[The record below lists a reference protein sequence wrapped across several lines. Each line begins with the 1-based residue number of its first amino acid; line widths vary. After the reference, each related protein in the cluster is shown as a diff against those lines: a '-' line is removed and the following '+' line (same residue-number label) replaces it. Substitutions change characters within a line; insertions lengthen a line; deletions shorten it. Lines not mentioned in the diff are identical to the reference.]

1 MSVSSPFVHRPVATA
16 LLALGIVLLGLLAYQ
31 RLPVAPLPNVSF
43 PTIVVNANLS
53 GANPETM
60 ASSVA
65 TPLERSLGTI
75 SGISQMT
82 SRSSD
87 GSTRITVQFALD
99 KDIDVAAREVQA
111 AINDAQP
118 LLPSA
123 MTSRPSYRKMN
134 PSAAPIMILSVTS
147 DTLPTS
153 ELYQLADERIAP
165 PILQVPGVGDVNV
178 GGSSSPAV
186 RVSLDPRRLEHAG
199 VSLTA
204 VANAIRSATTST
216 PTGFVASPTTRWE
229 IDTDSQLMQAEAF
242 EDLVV
247 ARGEDGAVM
256 HLSDVANI
264 KDGVEDRY
272 NVGFQNKQ
280 PAVLLVISASSGA
293 NVIDTIAGIRERMA
307 SIESQLPQSAALSVQ
322 LDRAPGIQA
331 SLHETQLTLMLA
343 IALVVLVVFLFLRN
357 ARATLIPSLAIPV
370 SLIGTFAMMHVMGF
384 SLDTLSLMALIVS
397 IGFLVD
403 DAIVVVEN
411 IARHIEQGMSSRQ
424 AALQGARE
432 VAFTVTSMSVS
443 LVAVFLPLLF
453 MGGFIGR
460 MFFEFA
466 MTLSLAVLV
475 SLVVSLTLTPM
486 LCARWLRPG
495 RERRTPRWEAALLAF
510 GQGCQRLYSRSLDI
524 ALRHRRLT
532 LLSLV
537 GVIVLNGYLYVAV
550 DKGFIPEQDT
560 GRLIGF
566 VRGDQSL
573 SFDAMSAKLRTIR
586 ERLSDA
592 PEVHSVLGFM
602 GGRGGGASATL
613 FITLEEGQREAGT
626 QAIGNRL
633 GASMSD
639 IPGVNTSMMALQD
652 IRIGGRQNTGTQYE
666 ITLKSDDLALLD
678 TWSQRVS
685 DAMQGIDGLTGVD
698 SDSRGEGQAVEL
710 KVDRD
715 AAKRLGVDMQDVDTL
730 LGNAFAQR
738 SITSLFDAD
747 NQRYVILEVNAE
759 QRSEPEAISR
769 LHVVNDEGEAIPVS
783 AFSHLEESTTPV
795 TVNHQGQFA
804 STTVSFNLEDG
815 VTLGDA
821 TQRIRQAVNDLR
833 LPTAVQVDFEGS
845 AGAFQ
850 SGMQAMPWLILAALV
865 TVYLVLGILYESYIH
880 PLTILSTL
888 PSAGVGALLA
898 LILLDTPFTLIA
910 LIGII
915 LLIGV
920 VKKNAIMLVDFAVS
934 AERERGLSALES
946 IREAAVVRFRPIMMT
961 TLAAILGAIPLLL
974 GTDENAA
981 LRAPLGITIIGGLIL
996 SQLLT
1001 LYTTPV
1007 VYLYLDWLHRRL
1019 RPSRLDN
1026 DSQHSRST
1034 T

>member
-1 MSVSSPFVHRPVATA
+1 MSVSSPFVRRPVGTA

-43 PTIVVNANLS
+43 PTIVVNASLS

-60 ASSVA
+60 ASTVA

-82 SRSSD
+82 SSSSD
-87 GSTRITVQFALD
+87 GSTRVVVQFDLD
-99 KDIDVAAREVQA
+99 KDIDDAAREVQA

-134 PSAAPIMILSVTS
+134 PAAAPIMILSVTS

-216 PTGFVASPTTRWE
+216 PTGFVASPATRWE
-229 IDTDSQLMQAEAF
+229 VDTDSQLMQAEAF
-242 EDLVV
+242 EDLIV

-256 HLSDVANI
+256 HLSDVADIEN
-264 KDGVEDRY
+264 GVEDRY
-272 NVGFQNKQ
+272 NVGFQNEQ
-280 PAVLLVISASSGA
+280 PAVLLIISASSGA

-307 SIESQLPQSAALSVQ
+307 SIESQLPQSASLSVQ
-322 LDRAPGIQA
+322 LDRAPGIRA

-411 IARHIEQGMSSRQ
+411 IARHIEQGMPSRQ

-432 VAFTVTSMSVS
+432 VGFTVTSMSVS

-486 LCARWLRPG
+486 LCARWLRPE
-495 RERRTPRWEAALLAF
+495 RERQPPRWEKALLAF
-510 GQGCQRLYSRSLDI
+510 GQGCQRLYTRSLDI

-532 LLSLV
+532 LLSLL

-613 FITLEEGQREAGT
+613 FITLEEGQREVGT

-633 GASMSD
+633 GASMGD

-652 IRIGGRQNTGTQYE
+652 IRIGGRENRGTQYE

-685 DAMQGIDGLTGVD
+685 DAMQDVDGLTGVD
-698 SDSRGEGQAVEL
+698 SDSQGEGQAVEL
-710 KVDRD
+710 NVDRD
-715 AAKRLGVDMQDVDTL
+715 TAKRLGVDMQDVDTL

-747 NQRYVILEVNAE
+747 NQRYVILEVGDE
-759 QRSEPEAISR
+759 HRSAPEAISR
-769 LHVVNDEGEAIPVS
+769 LHVINDAGDAIPVS

-795 TVNHQGQFA
+795 SVNHQGQFA

-821 TQRIRQAVNDLR
+821 TQRIRRTVDDLR

-850 SGMQAMPWLILAALV
+850 SGMQAMPWLLLAALV

-898 LILLDTPFTLIA
+898 LMLLDTPFTLIA

-934 AERERGLSALES
+934 AERERGLSALEA

-996 SQLLT
+996 SQVLT

-1007 VYLYLDWLHRRL
+1007 VYLYLDRLHRRL
-1019 RPSRLDN
+1019 RPARLDN
-1026 DSQHSRST
+1026 ASQPT